1 MSALF
6 DYSISP
12 LNPGLKILIALLF
25 FIVAI
30 IYYDARTKYG
40 GEVQNFI
47 SLLFVFALLFAMAS
61 LFRYFGHGTDF
72 GFTKDYSLKWL
83 QSLFLMFSSLV
94 YIFAGRKL
102 LGLFGGK

>member
-6 DYSISP
+6 DYSTSP
-12 LNPGLKILIALLF
+12 LNPGLKILTTLLF
-25 FIVAI
+25 FVVAI

-40 GEVQNFI
+40 GAVRNFI
-47 SLLFVFALLFAMAS
+47 SLLLVFALLFAMSS

-72 GFTKDYSLKWL
+72 GFTNDYSLKWL
-83 QSLFLMFSSLV
+83 QSLFLMLSSLFYV
-94 YIFAGRKL
+94 LAGRKL

>member
-1 MSALF
+1 MSAIF
-6 DYSISP
+6 DYSTSP
-12 LNPGLKILIALLF
+12 FNPGLKMIITVLF
-25 FIVAI
+25 FVVAI
-30 IYYDARTKYG
+30 IYYDARAKYG

-83 QSLFLMFSSLV
+83 QSLALMLSSLV
-94 YIFAGRKL
+94 YILAGKKL